1 MSWTVYCMTLCKHFI
16 IGPTTFHWWA
26 GYLSSY
32 TDKICI
38 KPPANLNFS
47 NLEKKEGAIVT
58 IIWKNSDII
67 I

>member
-1 MSWTVYCMTLCKHFI
+1 LGLGTFIGKTLLERK
-16 IGPTTFHWWA
+16 
-26 GYLSSY
+26 
-32 TDKICI
+32 K
-38 KPPANLNFS
+38 ANLNFS